1 MIIIPIMIW
10 GMGKSDEVL
19 RTDTCIVGAGPHGLA
34 AALHLKQVNPAAD
47 VTVID
52 RSNEW
57 LNSWNQQFDR
67 AEISALRSPIVHH
80 PSPNPYALTDF
91 VTRENFPRSG
101 LPYDPPTAG
110 AFSAFCAEIIAET
123 NLSHPLLAI
132 PESLRSDHKSVELTT
147 SAGIIQAENLIIATN
162 PHQRQIPQWTWNLI
176 GHQPGLLD
184 HALDVDLPGMS
195 DLSGQSIAIIGGGL
209 TGAHLARNAAL
220 KGAAVTI
227 IARRPLQIRDF
238 DTEPG
243 WLGPKYLTK
252 YHAEADADRR
262 IQTAKAAR
270 NGGSIPAWMH
280 DSLTAPI
287 NKGSIEIL
295 DSIEVISA
303 RTASPKGC
311 VLTLNTDETVY
322 SDQVWLATGTQSTLH
337 SMRWLQPILED
348 IPIIDGF
355 PLVDQS
361 LRLGPYPIFVM
372 GRSAT
377 FALGPAA
384 GNLWGA
390 RHAARRITT
399 AITGLE
405 LGPDGTAHSSRQ
417 KNITS

>member
-1 MIIIPIMIW
+1 
-10 GMGKSDEVL
+10 MGKRDEVL
-19 RTDTCIVGAGPHGLA
+19 TTKTCIIGAGPQGLA
-34 AALHLKQVNPAAD
+34 AALHLKQVDPATD

-52 RSNEW
+52 HSDKW
-57 LNSWNQQFDR
+57 LASWNQQFER
-67 AEISALRSPIVHH
+67 AEINTLRSPIVHH

-91 VTRENFPRSG
+91 VTRKKLSRSG
-101 LPYDPPTAG
+101 LPYDPPTTE
-110 AFSAFCAEIIAET
+110 AFSAFCAEIITEAGLT
-123 NLSHPLLAI
+123 PPLRAI
-132 PESLRSDHKSVELTT
+132 PESLFSDHKSVELKT
-147 SAGIIQAENLIIATN
+147 SIGIIRAENLIIATN
-162 PHQRQIPQWTWNLI
+162 PYQRVVPQWTWDLI
-176 GHQPGLLD
+176 GHQAGLLE
-184 HALDVDLPGMS
+184 HALDVNLPGMS

-287 NKGSIEIL
+287 NEGSIEIL
-295 DSIEVISA
+295 DSTEVISA

-311 VLTLNTDETVY
+311 VLNLNTDETAY

-361 LRLGPYPIFVM
+361 LRLGPHPIFVM

-405 LGPDGTAHSSRQ
+405 LGPDGSAHSSRQ